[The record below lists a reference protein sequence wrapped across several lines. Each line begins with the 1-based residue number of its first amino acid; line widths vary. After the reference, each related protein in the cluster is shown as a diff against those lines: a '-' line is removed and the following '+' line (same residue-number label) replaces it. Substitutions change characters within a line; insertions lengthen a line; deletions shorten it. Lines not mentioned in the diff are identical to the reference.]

1 MNQRLIVIIALL
13 LSIVTSSACI
23 YRIDIPQ
30 GNRIDA
36 ETVEKLEP
44 GMSMRQVE
52 FLLGAPAIKDPYHAK
67 QWHYVYYLKRGETG
81 DVYKTVMTLHFT
93 AGLLVLVEGSLLGDP
108 NLL

>member
-13 LSIVTSSACI
+13 LFIVTSSACI

-36 ETVEKLEP
+36 ETVDKLKP

-67 QWHYVYYLKRGETG
+67 QWHYVYYLKTGETG

-108 NLL
+108 GLL